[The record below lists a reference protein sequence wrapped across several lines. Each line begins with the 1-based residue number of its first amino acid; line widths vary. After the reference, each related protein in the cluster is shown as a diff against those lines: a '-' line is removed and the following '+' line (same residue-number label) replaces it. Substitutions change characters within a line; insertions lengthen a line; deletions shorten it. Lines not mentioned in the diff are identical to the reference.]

1 MSMGFGPREGS
12 HLMFG
17 FLIYHLQKKA
27 GSMEILSKPINS
39 CPKLCGNILRE
50 NGPFQYISLVMN
62 CFMLEYLEGI
72 KAHIEY
78 GILKFGPIF
87 FPKQP

>member
-1 MSMGFGPREGS
+1 
-12 HLMFG
+12 
-17 FLIYHLQKKA
+17 
-27 GSMEILSKPINS
+27 MEILSKPINS